1 MLAVFA
7 VKPNKNE
14 INHLQTCTLRNV
26 KRNSTSRSNNMMTPN
41 GNLNLDDR
49 IEKARSGNM
58 SINFKSYF
66 TSIFNLFER

>member
-1 MLAVFA
+1 M
-7 VKPNKNE
+7 
-14 INHLQTCTLRNV
+14 T
-26 KRNSTSRSNNMMTPN
+26 TPN